1 MTNTGEGTGSGM
13 ALFQYKA
20 RGSRGDAVEGTLE
33 AASSDA
39 VASRLMEGGLT
50 PVDIVAATEARSA
63 GGLNRDLSDLFP
75 PKVGLADLIQFSR
88 QMHSLLRAGVPILT
102 ALTGLAGNTRNPTLA
117 RAITDIN
124 ASLGAGRDLAS
135 SLSQHPK
142 IFSLFYVSLVRV
154 GETTGQLEEI
164 FEQLGFYLEREKHT
178 REQVK
183 SALRYPTFVL
193 TAIAIAIVIINI
205 FVIPAFA
212 STFARFGADLPLATR
227 GLMGLSSFMVQYWP
241 GLLVGLVA
249 AFFGLRAWL
258 RTPRGRYRWHK
269 LQLHLPLIGPVLYQA
284 TMARFSHLFS
294 MAQRSGVPLIT
305 ALSVVAKALDND
317 YAEERILTMR
327 DGIERGDSIT
337 RTAAATGVFDPLVL
351 QMLAVGEES
360 GNLDQLLQEIAD
372 YYNREVDYAITRLSA
387 AIEPILT
394 IVIGLLVL
402 ILAIGVFLPMWNLG
416 SAVMQR

>member
-1 MTNTGEGTGSGM
+1 M

-39 VASRLMEGGLT
+39 AASRLMEGGLT
-50 PVDIVAATEARSA
+50 PVDIVAATEAKGA
-63 GGLNRDLSDLFP
+63 GGLNRDLNDIFP

-117 RAITDIN
+117 KAITDIN

-135 SLSQHPK
+135 SLSQHPR

-212 STFARFGADLPLATR
+212 STFARFGADLPLATQA
-227 GLMGLSSFMVQYWP
+227 LMGLSSFMVNYWH

-249 AFFGLRAWL
+249 AFFGLRHWL

-305 ALSVVAKALDND
+305 ALSVVARALDND

-337 RTAAATGVFDPLVL
+337 RTATATGVFDPLVL

-372 YYNREVDYAITRLSA
+372 YYNREVDYAITRLST

-394 IVIGLLVL
+394 IVIGVLVL

>member
-1 MTNTGEGTGSGM
+1 M
-13 ALFQYKA
+13 ALYAYKA
-20 RGSRGDAVEGTLE
+20 RGSRGDAVEGTIE
-33 AASSDA
+33 ATSSDA
-39 VASRLMEGGLT
+39 AAARLMEGGLT
-50 PVDIVAATEARSA
+50 PVDIVMATETKRA
-63 GGLNRDLSDLFP
+63 GGLNRDLSEIFP

-88 QMHSLLRAGVPILT
+88 QMHSLSRAGVPILT

-117 RAITDIN
+117 KAIADIN

-135 SLSQHPK
+135 SLSQHPE

-178 REQVK
+178 KEQVK
-183 SALRYPTFVL
+183 SALRYPIFVL

-212 STFARFGADLPLATR
+212 NTFARFGADLPLATR
-227 GLMGLSSFMVQYWP
+227 GLMGLSSFMVNHWP
-241 GLLVGLVA
+241 SLLAGLLV
-249 AFFGLRAWL
+249 AFFGLRHWL
-258 RTPRGRYRWHK
+258 RTPQGRYRWHK
-269 LQLHLPLIGPVLYQA
+269 LQLRMPLIGPVLYQA

-337 RTAAATGVFDPLVL
+337 RTATASGVFDPLVL

-402 ILAIGVFLPMWNLG
+402 VLAIGVFLPMWNLG

>member
-1 MTNTGEGTGSGM
+1 M

-20 RGSRGDAVEGTLE
+20 RGSRGDAVEGTIE

-39 VASRLMEGGLT
+39 AAARLMEGGLT
-50 PVDIVAATEARSA
+50 PVDIVMATETKRA
-63 GGLNRDLSDLFP
+63 GGLNRDLSEIFP

-117 RAITDIN
+117 KAIADIN
-124 ASLGAGRDLAS
+124 TSLGAGRDLAS
-135 SLSQHPK
+135 SLSQHPE

-212 STFARFGADLPLATR
+212 TTFARFGADLPLATR
-227 GLMGLSSFMVQYWP
+227 GLMGLSSFMVNHWP
-241 GLLVGLVA
+241 GLLIGLLA
-249 AFFGLRAWL
+249 AFFGLRHWL
-258 RTPRGRYRWHK
+258 RTPQGRYRWHK

-337 RTAAATGVFDPLVL
+337 RTATASGVFDPLVL

-394 IVIGLLVL
+394 IVIGLLVMV
-402 ILAIGVFLPMWNLG
+402 LAIGVFLPMWNLG

>member
-1 MTNTGEGTGSGM
+1 M

-20 RGSRGDAVEGTLE
+20 RGSRGDAVEGTIE

-39 VASRLMEGGLT
+39 AASRLMEGGLT
-50 PVDIVAATEARSA
+50 PVDIVAATEAKGA
-63 GGLNRDLSDLFP
+63 GGLNRDLNDIFP

-117 RAITDIN
+117 KAITDIN

-135 SLSQHPK
+135 SLSQHPR

-183 SALRYPTFVL
+183 SALRYPIFVL

-205 FVIPAFA
+205 WVIPTFA
-212 STFARFGADLPLATR
+212 TTFARFGADLPLATQA
-227 GLMGLSSFMVQYWP
+227 LMGLSSFMVNYWP
-241 GLLVGLVA
+241 GLLVGLVVL
-249 AFFGLRAWL
+249 FFGLRAWL
-258 RTPRGRYRWHK
+258 RTPQGRYRWHK

-337 RTAAATGVFDPLVL
+337 RTATATGVFDPLVL

-402 ILAIGVFLPMWNLG
+402 VLAIGVFLPMWNLG
-416 SAVMQR
+416 SAVMGR

>member
-1 MTNTGEGTGSGM
+1 M

-20 RGSRGDAVEGTLE
+20 RGSRGDAVEGTIE

-39 VASRLMEGGLT
+39 AAARLMEGGLT
-50 PVDIVAATEARSA
+50 PVDIVMATETKRA
-63 GGLNRDLSDLFP
+63 GGLNRDLSEIFP

-117 RAITDIN
+117 KAIADIN
-124 ASLGAGRDLAS
+124 TSLGAGRDLAS
-135 SLSQHPK
+135 SLSQHPE

-154 GETTGQLEEI
+154 GETTGQLDEI

-178 REQVK
+178 KEQVK

-212 STFARFGADLPLATR
+212 TTFARFGADLPLATR
-227 GLMGLSSFMVQYWP
+227 GLMGLSSFMVNHWP
-241 GLLVGLVA
+241 GLLIGLLA
-249 AFFGLRAWL
+249 AFFGLRHWL
-258 RTPRGRYRWHK
+258 RTPQGRYRWHK

-337 RTAAATGVFDPLVL
+337 RTATASGVFDPLVL

-402 ILAIGVFLPMWNLG
+402 VLAIGVFLPMWNLG

>member
-1 MTNTGEGTGSGM
+1 M

-20 RGSRGDAVEGTLE
+20 RGTRGDAVEGTIE

-39 VASRLMEGGLT
+39 AASRLMEGGLT
-50 PVDIVAATEARSA
+50 PVDIVAAREEGAA
-63 GGLNRDLSDLFP
+63 KGWNRDLSDIFP

-124 ASLGAGRDLAS
+124 ASLGAGRDLAT
-135 SLSQHPK
+135 SLSQHPH

-178 REQVK
+178 KEQVK
-183 SALRYPTFVL
+183 SALRYPIFVL
-193 TAIAIAIVIINI
+193 SAIAIAIAIINI

-212 STFARFGADLPLATR
+212 STFARFGAELPLATR
-227 GLMGLSSFMVQYWP
+227 ALMGMSNFTVQYWP
-241 GLLVGLVA
+241 GILVGLVV

-258 RTPRGRYRWHK
+258 RTPKGRYRWHK

-305 ALSVVAKALDND
+305 ALSVVARALDND

-337 RTAAATGVFDPLVL
+337 RTATATGVFDPLVL

-372 YYNREVDYAITRLSA
+372 YYNREVDYAITRLST

-394 IVIGLLVL
+394 IVIGVLVL

-416 SAVMQR
+416 SAVMKR

>member
-1 MTNTGEGTGSGM
+1 M

-20 RGSRGDAVEGTLE
+20 RGSRGDAVEGTIE

-39 VASRLMEGGLT
+39 AAARLMEGGLT
-50 PVDIVAATEARSA
+50 PVDIVMATETKRA
-63 GGLNRDLSDLFP
+63 GGLNRDLSEIFP

-117 RAITDIN
+117 KAIADIN
-124 ASLGAGRDLAS
+124 TSLGAGRDLAS
-135 SLSQHPK
+135 SLSQHPE

-212 STFARFGADLPLATR
+212 TTFARFGADLPLATR
-227 GLMGLSSFMVQYWP
+227 GLMGLSSFMVNHWP
-241 GLLVGLVA
+241 GLLIGLLA
-249 AFFGLRAWL
+249 AFFGLRHWL
-258 RTPRGRYRWHK
+258 RTPQGRYRWHK

-337 RTAAATGVFDPLVL
+337 RTATASGVFDPLVL

-402 ILAIGVFLPMWNLG
+402 VLAIGVFLPMWNLG

>member
-1 MTNTGEGTGSGM
+1 MPLY
-13 ALFQYKA
+13 AYKA
-20 RGSRGDAVEGTLE
+20 RGTRGDAVEGTLE

-39 VASRLMEGGLT
+39 AAARLMEGGLT
-50 PVDIVAATEARSA
+50 PVDIVPAAEPKGA
-63 GGLNRDLSDLFP
+63 GLLNRDLNDIFP
-75 PKVGLADLIQFSR
+75 PKVTLADLIQFSR

-117 RAITDIN
+117 RAIADIN

-135 SLSQHPK
+135 SLSQHPD

-154 GETTGQLEEI
+154 GETTGRLEEI
-164 FEQLGFYLEREKHT
+164 FEQLAFYLEREKHT

-212 STFARFGADLPLATR
+212 STFARFGADLPLATQA
-227 GLMGLSSFMVQYWP
+227 LMGLSSFMVNHWP
-241 GLLVGLVA
+241 ALLIGLVV
-249 AFFGLRAWL
+249 AFLGLRHWL
-258 RTPRGRYRWHK
+258 RTPQGRYRWHK
-269 LQLHLPLIGPVLYQA
+269 LQLRLPLIGPVLYQA
-284 TMARFSHLFS
+284 TMARFSHLFA

-305 ALSVVAKALDND
+305 ALSVVARALDND

-372 YYNREVDYAITRLSA
+372 YYNREVDYAITKLSA

-402 ILAIGVFLPMWNLG
+402 VLAIGVFLPMWNLG